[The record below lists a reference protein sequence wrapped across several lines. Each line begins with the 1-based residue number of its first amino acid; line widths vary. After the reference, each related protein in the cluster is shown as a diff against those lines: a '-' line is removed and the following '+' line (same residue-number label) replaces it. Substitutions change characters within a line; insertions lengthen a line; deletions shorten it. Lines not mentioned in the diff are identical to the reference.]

1 MALNANLRVEGQ
13 KQGVIKGS
21 VLQKGREDSI
31 LVIAFNHEVLS
42 PRDLVSGQP
51 TGQRQHKFLTI
62 TKEIDRATPL
72 LLNAFVTNELLK
84 KWELRFWRPM
94 PSGIDKQFFTIQLL
108 NASITDIK
116 MEMLNNAYPENL
128 NHKECEHISFSYQK
142 ISWTYEEGALT
153 AADDWMGARA

>member
-94 PSGIDKQFFTIQLL
+94 PSVIDKQFFTIQLL